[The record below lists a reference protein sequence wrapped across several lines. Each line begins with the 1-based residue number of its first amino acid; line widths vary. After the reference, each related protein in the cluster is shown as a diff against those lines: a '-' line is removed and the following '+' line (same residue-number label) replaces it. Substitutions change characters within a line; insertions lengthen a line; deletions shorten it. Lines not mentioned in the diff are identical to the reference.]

1 MRHML
6 APNVQ
11 ETIVSTS
18 GKGGNHAFVTLRADL
33 AKPDN
38 QEDQEHA
45 PTPPTTSSVDWPGG
59 QQDQSDWLGDYL
71 LARSFDGG
79 RASGGGSKAIHNRAH
94 ALTYLAY
101 LRHQRDWL
109 RAIER
114 ARAPREG
121 VESESPVVAGVN
133 CALAAVTEAVQA
145 GAGEGLNMD
154 GGGRDRLVTARRWQ
168 KFAESCDSTPESAI

>member
-1 MRHML
+1 M
-6 APNVQ
+6 
-11 ETIVSTS
+11 STS

-45 PTPPTTSSVDWPGG
+45 PIPPATYSVEWPGG
-59 QQDQSDWLGDYL
+59 QQDQSDWLGDFL
-71 LARSFDGG
+71 LARSVDGG
-79 RASGGGSKAIHNRAH
+79 QTPGGGRKVIDNRSQ
-94 ALTYLAY
+94 ALTFIAY

-121 VESESPVVAGVN
+121 VDPESPVVAGVN
-133 CALAAVTEAVQA
+133 SALAAVTEAVQA
-145 GAGEGLNMD
+145 GAGEGLEED

-168 KFAESCDSTPESAI
+168 KFAAS